1 MMVCI
6 DKDFKGVLVAGK
18 EFRLSQYADDTVLFL
33 NGTVKSMQASFRIL
47 DQFAGMSGLKVNVE
61 KTNAIWIGSMKD
73 CEKKLCEEINVNWI
87 AAKQPFRILGI
98 EFSTDP
104 NSMILFELQ

>member
-1 MMVCI
+1 MAISFHHSVE
-6 DKDFKGVLVAGK
+6 GT
-18 EFRLSQYADDTVLFL
+18 EFRLSQHADDTVLFL

-73 CEKKLCEEINVNWI
+73 CEMKLSEEINVNWVV
-87 AAKQPFRILGI
+87 AKQPFRILGI
-98 EFSTDP
+98 DFSNDL
-104 NSMILFELQ
+104 NFMILLD